1 MQYILGIIGI
11 LIIIALIFW
20 AGIGILALI
29 GLAFKYLSILIA
41 AFIGVSLLYGF
52 ITKKHDKQK
61 VKSYLAT
68 IIVCIGLYAISFP
81 ILNLT
86 GSVWDWAQEDN
97 KKENV
102 IEENEI
108 LDEAAE
114 EANAIDEVNKEDEA
128 SVEKDVNE
136 NQINKQDDED
146 ETISEDSEIWTKEN
160 IVEKLNSLKVLNN
173 KGKFNDYGDGSKV
186 YVHND
191 STDGKTKIDN
201 PYSLQLSIISE
212 QGTRITDKEI
222 CSEIVF
228 NIVHELYK
236 HRENIDFNISSVH
249 IVFYNTDGISKTT
262 GSDWDNFHLGINT
275 INNYFSKPRADKVGI
290 STVDGSITEIKFDSS
305 SFYQWI
311 EDNFTQP
318 EDLSVLAEDMSWT
331 TTSSKGA
338 IFP

>member
-86 GSVWDWAQEDN
+86 SSVWDWAQEDN
-97 KKENV
+97 KKENNDEDTMV
-102 IEENEI
+102 NET
-108 LDEAAE
+108 
-114 EANAIDEVNKEDEA
+114 NKIDEINKEDE
-128 SVEKDVNE
+128 SILGKEIVQNQVKKQEDKVKDIEEKNE
-136 NQINKQDDED
+136 VWIKN
-146 ETISEDSEIWTKEN
+146 N
-160 IVEKLNSLKVLNN
+160 IVRKLQDSNVLKDSAKFTDMGFGTKIKEHDKSDYGKTNLKNAYVLELSICKLN
-173 KGKFNDYGDGSKV
+173 DSKIT
-186 YVHND
+186 N
-191 STDGKTKIDN
+191 T
-201 PYSLQLSIISE
+201 E
-212 QGTRITDKEI
+212 QMK
-222 CSEIVF
+222 EIVF
-228 NIVHELYK
+228 NIVKEIHTNVK
-236 HRENIDFNISSVH
+236 DIDYNLCVIGIHFT
-249 IVFYNTDGISKTT
+249 NTDSSYGFGGT
-262 GSDWDNFHLGINT
+262 NFYLGVNT
-275 INNYFSKPRADKVGI
+275 INNYFSEPRTDKVGI
-290 STVDGSITEIKFDSS
+290 STVDGSITELKFDSS

-311 EDNFTQP
+311 EYNFTQP
-318 EDLSVLAEDMSWT
+318 EDSSVLAEDTSWT